1 MLKKM
6 SSIILTLI
14 LLFDIVYASE
24 VDLESER
31 FILYNLNDNQVLM
44 SEKENEEVSIA
55 SLTKIMTV
63 IVSIEKI
70 NDFNE
75 KVTITD
81 EMIDNIEWDVSKIG
95 FKEGE
100 EYTYNDLL
108 YGSILA
114 SGADAVNAL
123 AISTYGSY
131 DKFINAMNEKAAS
144 LNMNHTRYSNVVG
157 LYDENNYSSAYDQA
171 KLLMYALNNDKFK
184 EVFETKQYTLTSGKK
199 IKSTME
205 SYNTKNNDDISY
217 ILGSKTGY
225 INDAGYCLA
234 SIASLNGVNYL
245 FISLNAYSDDYTVHI
260 KDHIK
265 TYNYF
270 NDNYGY
276 KDLVNFDDIVGSIN
290 VKYSIEKKYDIKS
303 PINIQ
308 KYLKNDYDK
317 SKVSIEYIGKDN
329 ITYFTKKG
337 TNLGIIKV
345 SYDNNPLAY
354 FDVIYNDSL
363 TFDSFEYVREN
374 GIYIII
380 SILVILLIVGVKKEV

>member
-14 LLFDIVYASE
+14 LLFDIIYASE

-70 NDFNE
+70 NDFND
-75 KVTITD
+75 KVIITD

-354 FDVIYNDSL
+354 FDVIYNDGL

-374 GIYIII
+374 GIYIIV

>member
-70 NDFNE
+70 NDFND
-75 KVTITD
+75 KVIITD

-114 SGADAVNAL
+114 SGADSVNAL

-171 KLLMYALNNDKFK
+171 KLLMYALKNDKFK
-184 EVFETKQYTLTSGKK
+184 E
-199 IKSTME
+199 
-205 SYNTKNNDDISY
+205 ISFF
-217 ILGSKTGY
+217 L
-225 INDAGYCLA
+225 
-234 SIASLNGVNYL
+234 
-245 FISLNAYSDDYTVHI
+245 
-260 KDHIK
+260 
-265 TYNYF
+265 
-270 NDNYGY
+270 
-276 KDLVNFDDIVGSIN
+276 
-290 VKYSIEKKYDIKS
+290 
-303 PINIQ
+303 
-308 KYLKNDYDK
+308 
-317 SKVSIEYIGKDN
+317 EYR
-329 ITYFTKKG
+329 Y
-337 TNLGIIKV
+337 
-345 SYDNNPLAY
+345 
-354 FDVIYNDSL
+354 
-363 TFDSFEYVREN
+363 
-374 GIYIII
+374 
-380 SILVILLIVGVKKEV
+380 

>member
-14 LLFDIVYASE
+14 LLFDIIYASE

-131 DKFINAMNEKAAS
+131 DKFINAMNEKATS

-374 GIYIII
+374 GIYIIV

>member
-1 MLKKM
+1 M

-70 NDFNE
+70 NDFND
-75 KVTITD
+75 KVIITD
-81 EMIDNIEWDVSKIG
+81 EMIDNIDWDVSKIG

-144 LNMNHTRYSNVVG
+144 LI
-157 LYDENNYSSAYDQA
+157 SS
-171 KLLMYALNNDKFK
+171 
-184 EVFETKQYTLTSGKK
+184 
-199 IKSTME
+199 I
-205 SYNTKNNDDISY
+205 
-217 ILGSKTGY
+217 
-225 INDAGYCLA
+225 C
-234 SIASLNGVNYL
+234 SL
-245 FISLNAYSDDYTVHI
+245 
-260 KDHIK
+260 
-265 TYNYF
+265 
-270 NDNYGY
+270 
-276 KDLVNFDDIVGSIN
+276 
-290 VKYSIEKKYDIKS
+290 
-303 PINIQ
+303 
-308 KYLKNDYDK
+308 
-317 SKVSIEYIGKDN
+317 
-329 ITYFTKKG
+329 
-337 TNLGIIKV
+337 
-345 SYDNNPLAY
+345 
-354 FDVIYNDSL
+354 
-363 TFDSFEYVREN
+363 
-374 GIYIII
+374 
-380 SILVILLIVGVKKEV
+380 

>member
-70 NDFNE
+70 NDFND
-75 KVTITD
+75 KVIITD
-81 EMIDNIEWDVSKIG
+81 EMIDNIDWDVSKIG